1 VSKRQR
7 FSQLLRVSRHSTAP
21 PFGCNVLTS
30 LAFIIDGV
38 VMKLALSCLLF
49 LVCTPIA
56 YGEGLQVGIVDTQEV
71 LNLSIVGKAAKSNVE
86 GEMKKGQAKLAQLKG
101 DFEKSSADLSKQAAI
116 LSGSALEERK
126 EALAKKRVEYERAA
140 VDLREGIMRKNDV
153 ELGKVVKEIQSVVAE
168 VADEKG
174 FTFVLE
180 RDKQT
185 VVYANEEL
193 NITAEVVKAL
203 DKRKVA
209 L

>member
-1 VSKRQR
+1 
-7 FSQLLRVSRHSTAP
+7 
-21 PFGCNVLTS
+21 
-30 LAFIIDGV
+30 
-38 VMKLALSCLLF
+38 MKLVLPCLFF

-56 YGEGLQVGIVDTQEV
+56 FGEGPQVGIVDTQEV

-185 VVYANEEL
+185 VVYASEEL